1 MLSSEILEAPAA
13 YASEPT
19 AVTTQFRTWW
29 DSYIKGDRPSDAEAM
44 TKRIWSVTRMDIAD
58 LSKGVHG
65 GVPGL
70 VNMYTGMDALQCVR
84 STTGRLQDELVWN
97 MRVHYEH

>member
-29 DSYIKGDRPSDAEAM
+29 NSYTKGGGPSDAEAI

-70 VNMYTGMDALQCVR
+70 VNMYTGIDTLECVR
-84 STTGRLQDELVWN
+84 STIGRLQDELVWS
-97 MRVHYEH
+97 MKVHYEH